1 MTQQGPVY
9 YIYPMEFKHSQHM
22 ALMHIDPVIE
32 V

>member
-9 YIYPMEFKHSQHM
+9 YIYLIEFKHSQHM
-22 ALMHIDPVIE
+22 SLMHIDPVIG